1 MFFFVEQALVDFWG
15 LFGFT
20 GSMHKG
26 VWLVCGGFQ
35 NQSCI
40 RTLEV
45 NDHMEHKDRRRE
57 LI

>member
-1 MFFFVEQALVDFWG
+1 MFFLAEQALVDFWG

-20 GSMHKG
+20 GSMDKR
-26 VWLVCGGFQ
+26 VWLVCGAFQ

-45 NDHMEHKDRRRE
+45 NDHMEQKDRSRE